1 MIAILIRAWFTTLRR
16 DRVAQAMVFLLP
28 IVFFTIFA
36 NVFGGR
42 SGATPRVHVAVADE
56 AHTALSARLVR
67 ALQAEKSLDV
77 TTAVRPDGAPKSA
90 PAVPLTRARAERM
103 VKDGD
108 VPVAIVVPAG
118 IDTSFMRFGGDST
131 AARVTLIAD
140 KSDPIAPQMVIGLLQ
155 KTAMTAAPDL
165 LARNG
170 VADFDKYAGCITPQQ
185 RKVIDQ
191 WLPKLAADT
200 SGAASDTSSGR
211 GMGALL
217 PVDIEDVMGQDQG
230 GMMISFYAAG
240 IAVMF
245 LLFSASGGAGSMLD
259 ELDAGTLERVISS
272 RIGMNGLL
280 LAKWLYLTLLGCL
293 QITVMFVYA
302 MLVFHLPLL
311 AHIPGFVVMTVVTAA
326 TAAAFGMVLATASR
340 TRAQLS
346 GISTILI
353 LAMSAL
359 GGSMFPRFLMSDAM
373 QKAGLVAFN
382 AWALDGFVKVFWRNA
397 PVAALAPQVGV
408 LLAFLVAFALIARM
422 LARRWERA

>member
-1 MIAILIRAWFTTLRR
+1 MIAALLRAWFTTLRR

-42 SGATPRVHVAVADE
+42 SGATPRVSVAVADE
-56 AHTALSARLVR
+56 SHSALSARLVR
-67 ALQAEKSLDV
+67 ALGNEKSLKV
-77 TTAVRPDGAPKSA
+77 TTAARDVDAPKSA
-90 PAVPLTRARAERM
+90 PERPLTRERATRM

-108 VPVAIVVPAG
+108 VPVAIVIPAG
-118 IDTSFMRFGGDST
+118 IDTSMMRFAGDT
-131 AARVTLIAD
+131 TVARVTLVAD
-140 KSDPIAPQMVIGLLQ
+140 KSDPIAPQVVIGLLQ

-170 VADFDKYAGCITPQQ
+170 IADFGRATGGLTSQQ
-185 RKVIDQ
+185 QKSVDE
-191 WLPKLAADT
+191 WLPRLAADT
-200 SGAASDTSSGR
+200 AASATDSSGA
-211 GMGALL
+211 GALL

-230 GMMISFYAAG
+230 AMMISFYAAG

-245 LLFSASGGAGSMLD
+245 LLFSCSGGAGSMLD
-259 ELDAGTLERVISS
+259 ELDSGTLERVISS

-280 LAKWLYLTLLGCL
+280 VAKWLYLTLLGCL
-293 QITVMFVYA
+293 QITVMFLYA
-302 MLVFHLPLL
+302 MLVFRLPLL
-311 AHIPGFVVMTVVTAA
+311 SHLPGFAVMTVVTAA
-326 TAAAFGMVLATASR
+326 TAAAFGLVLATASR

-397 PVAALAPQVGV
+397 PIAALAPQVGV
-408 LLAFLVAFALIARM
+408 LLAFLVAFATIARV